1 LFVSVYFIKK
11 HDIIII
17 NNENIREENFILK
30 KIFYILELIDNQ
42 DLQEN
47 ELFLKGYIMTQNY
60 EDNKFNT
67 NLNILR
73 HKVEEYNMNSKNKK
87 KKSIIY

>member
-17 NNENIREENFILK
+17 NNENIREENFTLK

-87 KKSIIY
+87 KRSIIY

>member
-1 LFVSVYFIKK
+1 
-11 HDIIII
+11 
-17 NNENIREENFILK
+17 
-30 KIFYILELIDNQ
+30 
-42 DLQEN
+42 
-47 ELFLKGYIMTQNY
+47 MTQNY